1 MKTSYPHMTST
12 RASVCKPGDIGRVYT
27 RFLWH
32 PCTILCIL
40 RDRALGEY
48 TVTDPVRQRP
58 CHTALVF
65 IDATQLYFRS
75 GPTTLESAYR
85 DKHPGGR
92 QDLSVGPRYLRI
104 QKVPVT
110 YKNLGRQWLE
120 AVVSQCDGWVGNSS
134 AGQVPTAEAL
144 LWAKIGERED
154 RDVARIQGKGTPWGP
169 K

>member
-1 MKTSYPHMTST
+1 MTST

-32 PCTILCIL
+32 PCTILAVL

-58 CHTALVF
+58 CHTALIFV
-65 IDATQLYFRS
+65 DSTKLWCEPVPSRQELSYRAAHPHGRLDR
-75 GPTTLESAYR
+75 GP
-85 DKHPGGR
+85 
-92 QDLSVGPRYLRI
+92 GPRYLRI
-104 QKVPVT
+104 WKVPVT

-120 AVVSQCDGWVGNSS
+120 AVVSQCDGWIGNSS

-154 RDVARIQGKGTPWGP
+154 KDVARVQGRKY
-169 K
+169 